1 MNIVKFKDIYLKEL
15 PQYSQE
21 EMDWFNDNL
30 KGKYAYALNWNWV
43 IPFSAMTVSEFVE
56 NSRSNTPDG
65 FDNYPYSKF
74 EEFVDLEFTEKAN
87 SIDKYVALNKFSGK
101 TELTIEDVKKFRT
114 WLASTLLAI
123 KDEESMERGEKP
135 MLEYYANNMYDTTV
149 ENLSIFSV
157 IEPQYSTIMSSTCGC
172 VKTGSIGSISKIGAV
187 CDPLAMYRRGI
198 YDLMV
203 KLWSD
208 HNYWIDLESDDFLT
222 EFKRYI
228 DAVISYNMPLYIVD
242 WTNVF
247 ADCTCLNQDDA
258 LQMAGIKAM
267 SNLSQA
273 LQYMIDGETKG
284 HKNFIDSALRV
295 FASQY
300 YERMY
305 WL

>member
-1 MNIVKFKDIYLKEL
+1 MNIVKFKDIYLKDL
-15 PQYSQE
+15 QQFTQD

-56 NSRSNTPDG
+56 NSRLNTPDG
-65 FDNYPYSKF
+65 FDNYPYDKF

-123 KDEESMERGEKP
+123 KDEESMDRGEKP

-172 VKTGSIGSISKIGAV
+172 VKTGSIGSISAIGAV

-208 HNYWIDLESDDFLT
+208 HHYWIDLESDDFLT

-273 LQYMIDGETKG
+273 LQYMIDGETNG